1 MQSARLHRES
11 PASCWACGRRS
22 AAEAAGQRR
31 TMLRVGDLTVAF
43 GGVKPLDGVSLELPS
58 GVCGLVGPN
67 GAGKTTLFNVLS
79 GFLRPSTGVVE
90 ADGTSLLGMAPH
102 RRARW
107 GLRRT
112 FQQEQVIH
120 ALHAY
125 DNVRVAADEFG
136 AGEED
141 VREALAFVGLER
153 VHRSGAALSM
163 LERRLVEIAKTV
175 VGGHRVIALDEP
187 GAGLADAE
195 TERLV
200 TLIREIPERYHAQV
214 VLVDH
219 DMELVAAVCSTTA
232 VLDFGRLIALGPTA
246 EVLADDTV
254 RRAYLGTEEVI
265 A

>member
-1 MQSARLHRES
+1 
-11 PASCWACGRRS
+11 
-22 AAEAAGQRR
+22 
-31 TMLRVGDLTVAF
+31 MLEVRDLTVTF
-43 GGVKPLDGVSLELPS
+43 GGVKPLDGVTFSLDDA
-58 GVCGLVGPN
+58 VCGLVGPN
-67 GAGKTTLFNVLS
+67 GAGKTTFFNCLS
-79 GFLRPSTGVVE
+79 GFVRPSAGAIV
-90 ADGTSLLGMAPH
+90 ADGSELLAMAPH

-112 FQQEQVIH
+112 FQQEQVTQ
-120 ALHAY
+120 ALDAY

-136 AGEED
+136 AGEEE
-141 VREALAFVGLER
+141 VRDALAFVGLER

-175 VGGHRVIALDEP
+175 VGGPRVIALDEP

-195 TERLV
+195 TERLI
-200 TLIREIPERYHAQV
+200 TLIREIPGRYNAQV

-219 DMELVAAVCSTTA
+219 DMALVASVCSTTA
-232 VLDFGRLIALGPTA
+232 VLDFGRLIALGATA